1 MSFPCI
7 IHGRFS
13 GSDDGKP
20 NDKAGEDVL
29 KLREK
34 CTVAIAI
41 MLAAWMPSATVAQ
54 DSGALPDTPKELRD
68 FRLDP
73 QNAPATET
81 PKQVTPP
88 PVTPTVEPQPKQQA
102 TPQQTRPQSQPEPRR
117 TETVRAP
124 QPREQAPRQA
134 VPEEQMPEPV
144 VTDEV
149 LTEPVLDASE
159 PSAETVT
166 PEAASV
172 AAPETT
178 GSSFPSWLL
187 WLAGAIVAIGA
198 AAFLLLRRGK
208 AEDEEVAEAVL
219 PATPTVPTEP
229 EIPEAAP
236 VEMAP
241 AETVSEVEPEP
252 AVVPE
257 PVAAPKAKKKKAA
270 AAKRPL
276 LDVTFTPV
284 KAVISIA
291 NLTVSGKMRIANSGD
306 VAAEAMKLRI
316 VLTSAQQGQPEM
328 VANFHSDA
336 PNMPG
341 ETIGSVNA
349 GEDLNLSIDLQVPL
363 SELRSY
369 PVGNQQL
376 FVPLI
381 VANLAY
387 GWDGAEDV
395 DTVETACLIG
405 KEASPPQPKMG
416 ALRLDLGP
424 RSFDGL
430 GQRPLAA

>member
-34 CTVAIAI
+34 CTIAIAI
-41 MLAAWMPSATVAQ
+41 MLAAWVPSATLAQ

-102 TPQQTRPQSQPEPRR
+102 SPPQTRPQPEPRR

-124 QPREQAPRQA
+124 QSRDQAPRQA
-134 VPEEQMPEPV
+134 APEEQTPEPV

-149 LTEPVLDASE
+149 VAEPVLETVE
-159 PSAETVT
+159 PSTETVA
-166 PEAASV
+166 PEATSV

-178 GSSFPSWLL
+178 GSSFPSWLI

-208 AEDEEVAEAVL
+208 AEDEEVVEAVL
-219 PATPTVPTEP
+219 PAAPAEP
-229 EIPEAAP
+229 EMLEAAP
-236 VEMAP
+236 AEMAP
-241 AETVSEVEPEP
+241 VETLPEVEPEP

-257 PVAAPKAKKKKAA
+257 PVAAPKAKKKKAV

-291 NLTVSGKMRIANSGD
+291 NLTVSGKMRIVNSGD
-306 VAAEAMKLRI
+306 LAAEAMKLRI